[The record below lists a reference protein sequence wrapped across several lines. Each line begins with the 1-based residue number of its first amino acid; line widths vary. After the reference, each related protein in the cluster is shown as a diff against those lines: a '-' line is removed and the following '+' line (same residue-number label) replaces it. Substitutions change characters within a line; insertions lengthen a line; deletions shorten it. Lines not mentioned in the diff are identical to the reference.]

1 LIQLQDY
8 WDKKVIPPS
17 EFKEFDTLS
26 VNFYQG
32 MEELNLTVKNRE
44 PLQFESEQNLNVEK
58 VELLFRV
65 IFNLSEFDQGQR
77 VSNLTTSQVR
87 QILSDESLRMEL
99 MGQELAVVSYG
110 QEIIVANLT
119 HEYKVHFLRIEN
131 FPLNIKDMLK

>member
-1 LIQLQDY
+1 
-8 WDKKVIPPS
+8 KKVIPPS